1 MSDRP
6 TRDLTP
12 AEVIKLQEALDPVRA
27 ADPSRYAVPVEGQ
40 SFEILKAP
48 DVTDPMKITVMNN
61 RPLHITYIPPERKIL
76 TDLIAE
82 LVGDDGD
89 GHELTP
95 DGEGCQVCE
104 AIDRA
109 ESRLRE
115 VDTPPDSAN
124 EHINLGGGDDWPEST
139 MTVEPGTLTE
149 KVWPDE

>member
-1 MSDRP
+1 VSDRP

-76 TDLIAE
+76 TDLIKE

-89 GHELTP
+89 GHELTADEG
-95 DGEGCQVCE
+95 DGCAVCA

-109 ESRLRE
+109 EARLKE
-115 VDTPPDSAN
+115 LGDS
-124 EHINLGGGDDWPEST
+124 
-139 MTVEPGTLTE
+139 
-149 KVWPDE
+149 DE